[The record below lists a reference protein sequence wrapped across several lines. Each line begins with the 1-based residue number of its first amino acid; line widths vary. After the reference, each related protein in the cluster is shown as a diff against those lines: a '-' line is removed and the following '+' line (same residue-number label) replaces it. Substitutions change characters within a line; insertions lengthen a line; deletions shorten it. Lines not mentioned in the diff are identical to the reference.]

1 MKERMIVP
9 DGVPEMKDH
18 DALIALVRLADPT
31 LPYKEKI
38 AAIDALFPEE
48 ALELFPKIRSARRL
62 VLGMHT
68 LMHSQRRQEQ
78 LAEIALKDELTR
90 LPNRHA
96 AREAWDRRSKTDASM
111 IVLMVD
117 IDHFKGINDT
127 YGHQVGDYVLQ
138 EVARRMTAAA
148 RKEDI
153 VCRWGGEEFV
163 GFLSCSGNTRTV
175 ITLART
181 LTERIRLSVCET
193 PICLQVGVLSFSVSV
208 SIGATIVQPGDDLLA
223 ALFRADKELYKAKDS
238 GRNKVFIGRANR
250 RK

>member
-1 MKERMIVP
+1 
-9 DGVPEMKDH
+9 MKDH

-31 LPYKEKI
+31 LHYKEKI
-38 AAIDALFPEE
+38 DAIDALFPEE
-48 ALELFPKIRSARRL
+48 AMRLFPKIRSARRLL

-96 AREAWDRRSKTDASM
+96 AREAWDRRSKTGGSM

-117 IDHFKGINDT
+117 IDRFKNINDA

-148 RKEDI
+148 RREDVI
-153 VCRWGGEEFV
+153 CRWGGEEFV
-163 GFLSCSGNTRTV
+163 GFLSCPENNRAARR
-175 ITLART
+175 LARI
-181 LTERIRLSVCET
+181 LTERVRTSVCET
-193 PICLQVGVLSFSVSV
+193 PICIQTDVVSLSVSV

-223 ALFRADKELYKAKDS
+223 ALFRADKELYKAKND
-238 GRNKVFIGRANR
+238 GRNKVFIGRAP
-250 RK
+250 RKK